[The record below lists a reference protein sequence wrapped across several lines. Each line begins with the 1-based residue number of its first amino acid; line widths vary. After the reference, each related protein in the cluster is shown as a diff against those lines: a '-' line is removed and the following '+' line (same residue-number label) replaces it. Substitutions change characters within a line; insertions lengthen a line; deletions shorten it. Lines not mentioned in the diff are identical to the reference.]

1 MRRQFV
7 FTLALL
13 WASLIVVLEA
23 KDEPGS
29 SISFAKTF
37 YEAEVEEETEEGL
50 KDIIA
55 VRVQVKKK
63 KCSYLNFGENN
74 MLQHQKMRLPLIKC

>member
-13 WASLIVVLEA
+13 WASVVVVVLEA

-63 KCSYLNFGENN
+63 KCL
-74 MLQHQKMRLPLIKC
+74 

>member
-13 WASLIVVLEA
+13 WASVVVVLEA

-63 KCSYLNFGENN
+63 KVLLFEFWR
-74 MLQHQKMRLPLIKC
+74 K